1 MMAQIQRAFLTHLYR
16 KAARPEELP
25 WHSEKVPELLELA
38 VSAQEAARTEGAR
51 ALDVGCGSG
60 VFSLWLAQR
69 GYQVTAVDFMAEA
82 ARMTR
87 ERVRGLSP
95 EVEVVHASVLDFVP
109 RERFDFILDRGCLH
123 TLDPSVRTRYRDQ
136 VLSWLKP
143 GGSYVLVHLGR
154 RHAAD
159 WRPVGPRR
167 RSREEILELFGPELR
182 EVEHRSVIAPLPLPV
197 GPTVQLN
204 SYWLERVARE

>member
-1 MMAQIQRAFLTHLYR
+1 MMMAQIQRAFLTHLYR
-16 KAARPEELP
+16 KAARPEQLP
-25 WHSEKVPELLELA
+25 WHSEKPPELLELA
-38 VSAQEAARTEGAR
+38 VSTEPKGR

-60 VFSLWLAQR
+60 VFALWLAQR
-69 GYQVTAVDFMAEA
+69 GYHVTAVDFMADA

-87 ERVRGLSP
+87 ERVRGVTP
-95 EVEVVHASVLDFVP
+95 EVEVVHDSVLDFAP
-109 RERFDFILDRGCLH
+109 RERFDLVLDRGCLH
-123 TLDPSVRTRYRDQ
+123 TLDPSVRSRYRDQ
-136 VLSWLKP
+136 LLRWLKP

-159 WRPVGPRR
+159 GRPVGPRR
-167 RSREEILELFGPELR
+167 RSRDEILELFGPELR

-204 SYWLERVARE
+204 SYWLRRAEAH

>member
-1 MMAQIQRAFLTHLYR
+1 MMMAQIQRAFLTHLYR
-16 KAARPEELP
+16 KAGRPEELP
-25 WHSEKVPELLELA
+25 WHSEKPPELLELCVA
-38 VSAQEAARTEGAR
+38 NAAHKGR

-87 ERVRGLSP
+87 ERVRELTP
-95 EVEVVHASVLDFVP
+95 EVEVVHASVLDYAA
-109 RERFDFILDRGCLH
+109 REPFDLVLDRGCLH
-123 TLDPSVRTRYRDQ
+123 TLDPSVRPRYRDQ
-136 VLSWLKP
+136 VLRWLKP

-182 EVEHRSVIAPLPLPV
+182 EVEHRSMIAPLPLPV

-204 SYWLERVARE
+204 SYWLRRTEAQ